1 MTFADPREA
10 LRHFF
15 KFDDFLDNQRETVE
29 KILEGRDL
37 CVIMPTGAGKSLCY
51 QLPILMRPGYGL
63 IVSPLISLMKDQV
76 DALRERGIAAACVNS
91 MISLYEQQAAFAA
104 AATGEVKMLY
114 VAPERFDHPGFLSLL
129 ANAPPSL
136 VVIDEAHCISQW
148 GHDFRPAY
156 VRMGEVLERHRAGQI
171 CGFTATATKQVRDD
185 IRKQLRRPGM
195 ELAVAGF
202 KRPNL
207 RFSVSECPR
216 KEDKERV
223 IAKLL
228 ADPKPTI
235 IYASTRKAVEELAS
249 TFRCI
254 PYHAGMSD
262 EDRNEAQDRFMN
274 DRCPVL
280 AATNAFGM
288 GIDRPDVRRVIHYN
302 LTGSLEAYYQE
313 AGRAGRDGEDAECIL
328 LFSYSDR
335 FVQEFFI
342 DMSNPPPEL
351 VRSLFSLLCDL
362 SREAGGK
369 PVEMGPDELVSMLPE
384 AKNDSAVSSALA
396 ALEKAGVIGRAYNP
410 GSRGTIRFNGD
421 LAELAELHSAESTQ
435 RSRFI
440 SRMIKTFGNALK
452 REFRCS
458 FEELVRV
465 AGLNIDQLKRV
476 LRALDGECLA
486 WQPPFGGRAI
496 EVLANPEAELPIDF
510 AELERKH
517 RFELSRLEDVI
528 GYTRRH
534 SCRQH
539 YLVSYFGEDAGSW
552 RCENCD
558 LCDSEHGYGSGH
570 ALREPEQHEA
580 TEILAI
586 LGAVDFFDGRLG
598 SGKIGMIL
606 AGARRAEIVEKRLD
620 RTHFFGKLKHLKQ
633 TEIIELLRMLES
645 VGAIAKTGSV
655 EYPCLGLTATG
666 AEYLN
671 GEPLPALPLA
681 PRISAAPKAR
691 ASQAS
696 RAARRNGGVID
707 GDFERLRSIRTT
719 LARQRGVPP
728 YVILTDAAMK
738 GLIELRPET
747 PDDALEVKGI
757 GPAKL
762 GILPLFLKAL
772 HGESDSSNE
781 EEDPDRVPF

>member
-1 MTFADPREA
+1 MTFADPRQA
-10 LRHFF
+10 LCHFF
-15 KFDDFLDNQRETVE
+15 HFDDFLDNQRETVE

-63 IVSPLISLMKDQV
+63 VISPLISLMKDQV

-91 MISLYEQQAAFAA
+91 MIGPAEQQAAFAA
-104 AATGEVKMLY
+104 AATGELKLLY
-114 VAPERFDHPGFLSLL
+114 VAPERFDHAGFLALL

-136 VVIDEAHCISQW
+136 VVVDEAHCISQW
-148 GHDFRPAY
+148 GHDFRPSY
-156 VRMGEVLERHRAGQI
+156 VRMGEVLERLGAGQI

-185 IRKQLRRPGM
+185 IRKQLRRPDM
-195 ELAVAGF
+195 ELQVAGF

-207 RFSVSECPR
+207 RFSVAECPR

-235 IYASTRKAVEELAS
+235 IYASTRKAVEELAA
-249 TFRCI
+249 TFKCI

-262 EDRNEAQDRFMN
+262 EDRTEAQDRFMN

-288 GIDRPDVRRVIHYN
+288 GIDRSDVRRVIHYN

-335 FVQEFFI
+335 FIQEFLI

-351 VRSLFSLLCDL
+351 VRSLFAVLCDL
-362 SREAGGK
+362 SAQAGGK
-369 PVEMGPDELVSMLPE
+369 AIEMNPGDLASLLPE
-384 AKNDSAVSSALA
+384 AKNDSAVSNALSV
-396 ALEKAGVIGRAYNP
+396 LEKAGVIGRSFNP
-410 GSRGTIRFNGD
+410 SARGVIRFTGD
-421 LAELAELHSAESTQ
+421 LGELAQLHGGEATQ

-440 SRMIKTFGNALK
+440 SRMIRTFGDALK
-452 REFRCS
+452 RDFRCS

-465 AGLNIDQLKRV
+465 AGLNIEQLKRV
-476 LRALDGECLA
+476 LRALDGECLS

-496 EVLANPEAELPIDF
+496 EVLARPEEELGIDF

-517 RFELSRLEDVI
+517 QFELSRLEDVI

-534 SCRQH
+534 NCRQH
-539 YLVSYFGEDAGSW
+539 YLVSYFGEDAGAW

-558 LCDSEHGYGSGH
+558 LCDADTGYGGH
-570 ALREPEQHEA
+570 ALRKPDQQEA
-580 TEILAI
+580 TEILAV

-620 RTHFFGKLKHLKQ
+620 RTRFFGKLKHLKQ
-633 TEIIELLRMLES
+633 NEIIELLRMLES

-655 EYPCLGLTATG
+655 EYPCLGLTAIG
-666 AEYLN
+666 LEYLN
-671 GEPLPALPLA
+671 GEPLPEFPLA
-681 PRISAAPKAR
+681 PRLVKTPGATKRNARVPVAP
-691 ASQAS
+691 
-696 RAARRNGGVID
+696 D
-707 GDFERLRSIRTT
+707 GSDDDDFERLRSLRAR
-719 LARQRGVPP
+719 LARQRGVPA
-728 YVILTDAAMK
+728 YVIMTDAAMAAFAK
-738 GLIELRPET
+738 ARPAT
-747 PDDALEVKGI
+747 PDEALEIKGI

-762 GILPLFLKAL
+762 ADIVPLFIAELQKSGGDGD
-772 HGESDSSNE
+772 HDG
-781 EEDPDRVPF
+781 VPF